1 MSPVL
6 FSPIPKKKSTRKK
19 ILIFQEIE
27 LFTYILKKFRE
38 QKPRKKILKL
48 QQTKTIKKLL
58 IFQETEPFSAPQK
71 IVYISGNGNPEN
83 NLYISGCGNPEKI
96 IILSETEL
104 SYF

>member
-6 FSPIPKKKSTRKK
+6 LSPSPQKKSTRKK

-27 LFTYILKKFRE
+27 LFTYILKKFRK
-38 QKPRKKILKL
+38 QKPR
-48 QQTKTIKKLL
+48 KKLL

-71 IVYISGNGNPEN
+71 IVYVSGNGNPEN

>member
-1 MSPVL
+1 M
-6 FSPIPKKKSTRKK
+6 
-19 ILIFQEIE
+19 
-27 LFTYILKKFRE
+27 
-38 QKPRKKILKL
+38 
-48 QQTKTIKKLL
+48 LL

-83 NLYISGCGNPEKI
+83 NLYISGFGNPEKI